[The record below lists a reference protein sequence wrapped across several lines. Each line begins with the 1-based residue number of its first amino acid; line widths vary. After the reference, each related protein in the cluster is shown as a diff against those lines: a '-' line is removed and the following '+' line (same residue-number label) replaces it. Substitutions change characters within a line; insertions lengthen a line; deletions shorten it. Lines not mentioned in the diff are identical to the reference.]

1 MIESREAPERSL
13 EETVSRALRDN
24 LVPLKRTAT
33 ELEQAFADFVAACSS
48 ARPSNSLP
56 AMLRAQAC
64 AASLSASLS
73 ALSNFTAIAL
83 NSPGLASGTV
93 AEERSRQPAVASV
106 AVVSEERPA
115 AAHHAPVA
123 TPHREEL
130 QLEPVPEIHAAHAEP
145 ASSQPVHA
153 QELELE
159 PYPATHR
166 PRRMAKSPRTPQ
178 PYPRAQR
185 LLRRLSTFRLSQPK
199 FKTCIAA
206 PTG

>member
-64 AASLSASLS
+64 AASLSASLA
-73 ALSNFTAIAL
+73 ALSNFTVIAL

-159 PYPATHR
+159 PYPSHAPATADGEVPTH
-166 PRRMAKSPRTPQ
+166 T
-178 PYPRAQR
+178 
-185 LLRRLSTFRLSQPK
+185 
-199 FKTCIAA
+199 AA
-206 PTG
+206 TRGRSAF